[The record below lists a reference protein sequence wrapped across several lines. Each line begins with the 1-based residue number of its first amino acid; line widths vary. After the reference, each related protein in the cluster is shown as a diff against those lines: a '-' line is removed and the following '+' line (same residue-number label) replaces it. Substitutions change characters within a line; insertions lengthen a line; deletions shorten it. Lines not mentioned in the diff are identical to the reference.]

1 MPSSLVE
8 NPYKMTS
15 PFEFF
20 IVQSKNGAH
29 HLDGDYTVFGKVMSG
44 MNTVD
49 KIAATPTDNLDWPLQ
64 NIYIKRVEI
73 IE

>member
-1 MPSSLVE
+1 MPSSLID
-8 NPYKMTS
+8 NPYKMAS

-20 IVQSKNGAH
+20 IVQSKTGAH
-29 HLDGDYTVFGKVMSG
+29 HLDGNYTVFGRVISG

-49 KIAATPTDNLDWPLQ
+49 KIAATPTDDLNWPLD
-64 NIYIKRVEI
+64 NIYINKVEI

>member
-1 MPSSLVE
+1 MPSSLVD
-8 NPYKMTS
+8 NPYKMAS
-15 PFEFF
+15 PYEFF
-20 IVQSKNGAH
+20 IVQSREGAH
-29 HLDGDYTVFGKVMSG
+29 HLDGNYTVFGKVTTG

-49 KIAATPTDNLDWPLQ
+49 KIAATPTDNLDWPLK